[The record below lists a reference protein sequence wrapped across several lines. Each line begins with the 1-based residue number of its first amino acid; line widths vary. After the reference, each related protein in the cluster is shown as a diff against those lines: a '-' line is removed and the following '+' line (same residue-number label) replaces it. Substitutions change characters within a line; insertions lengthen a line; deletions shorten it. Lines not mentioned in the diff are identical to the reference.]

1 MAAAAAAREPGGC
14 AILRATGGLL
24 RPLLELLRGLLQ
36 VPVLLLLGLL
46 LPVLVNRRSS
56 GALPGRGAAKL
67 LLLLG
72 LLGLCTSPLKLLPGG
87 AGTARPEGKGT
98 LLLLLACTPPESLP
112 VLNLPLLLPLP
123 LEDGLDVS
131 GAPAQTVLHVSMMV
145 LMLPPGT
152 SLRLGGATLPPQ
164 VSIHRDSRSGEWVEG
179 AHGRRCVNGALKGR
193 GSGSISEREGRG
205 ELGMLL
211 QPVEWAL
218 PEVQPNLPALCCC
231 RAARKRSGADKLLWN
246 VAWTF
251 TSSSPFKG
259 TEAGRASCG
268 PCGLRGLVGSIG
280 ARWLDW

>member
-36 VPVLLLLGLL
+36 GHVLLLLLLGLL

-72 LLGLCTSPLKLLPGG
+72 LLGLCTSPLKLLPAG
-87 AGTARPEGKGT
+87 AALPEGTGT
-98 LLLLLACTPPESLP
+98 LLLLLACTPLGSLP

-123 LEDGLDVS
+123 LEDGLGMS

-152 SLRLGGATLPPQ
+152 ILRLGGATLPPQ
-164 VSIHRDSRSGEWVEG
+164 VSIHRDSRSGEWVGG
-179 AHGRRCVNGALKGR
+179 ARGRCCVDGALKGR
-193 GSGSISEREGRG
+193 GSGSISDREGRGRG

-211 QPVEWAL
+211 QPVGWAP

-259 TEAGRASCG
+259 TEAGRASCD
-268 PCGLRGLVGSIG
+268 P
-280 ARWLDW
+280 